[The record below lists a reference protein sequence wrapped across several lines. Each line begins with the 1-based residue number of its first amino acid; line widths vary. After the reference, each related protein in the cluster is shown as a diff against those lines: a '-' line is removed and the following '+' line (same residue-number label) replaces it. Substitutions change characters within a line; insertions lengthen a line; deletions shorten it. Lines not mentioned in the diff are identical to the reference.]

1 MNCKSTIKQFEK
13 QTALFFNIMKTMERR
28 STCPINFSVEIFG
41 DKWMLLILRDLMFN
55 GKNSFLEFRASAEKI
70 SSAVLTEKLNTLVD
84 EGIVSKVVSPKN
96 ASKFM
101 YLLTDKGIE
110 LVPVMMEVLDWGSR
124 YNPNGGPKPLLTQ
137 IKQNKKKAIAEMQDK
152 LRSDRQSYGLD

>member
-1 MNCKSTIKQFEK
+1 KSSFKNKLLLTVIY
-13 QTALFFNIMKTMERR
+13 MKTIERR
-28 STCPINFSVEIFG
+28 STCPINFSVEILG

-96 ASKFM
+96 ASKFL
-101 YLLTDKGIE
+101 YLITDKGIE
-110 LVPVMMEVLDWGSR
+110 LVPVMVEVLDWGSR
-124 YNPNGGPKPLLTQ
+124 YNPDGGPKPLLAQ
-137 IKQNKKKAIAEMQDK
+137 IRKNKKKAIAELQNK
-152 LRSDRQSYGLD
+152 LRSERRSYGLD